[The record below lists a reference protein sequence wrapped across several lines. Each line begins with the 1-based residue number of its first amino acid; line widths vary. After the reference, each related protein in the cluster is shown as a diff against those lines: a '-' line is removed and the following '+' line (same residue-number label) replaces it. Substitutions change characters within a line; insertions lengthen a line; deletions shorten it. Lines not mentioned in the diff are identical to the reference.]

1 MRSTAINDSISSYR
15 WPGLS
20 STLNW
25 PSVNY
30 PHQNFVQYTFP
41 LFNSQMASIKSYWHT
56 WPYIIVQMINQTH
69 TENFTTLP
77 NCRLQSCM
85 RRSIG
90 TLLPMLAEDTT
101 WTSTQGG
108 SAFLLR
114 LSFFE
119 DYLKQSNQT
128 MPWLLFLVL
137 RFCKWSADLLLES
150 LREML
155 FVVMLLLIC
164 ITESHCFRY
173 HGYAYDGIWTIARA
187 IDRVEEE
194 SQQAN
199 ESLVDFNYK

>member
-101 WTSTQGG
+101 WTYTQGG
-108 SAFLLR
+108 SAFYDSI
-114 LSFFE
+114 SFLE
-119 DYLKQSNQT
+119 DDLKQSNQT
-128 MPWLLFLVL
+128 MSWLLLLLL
-137 RFCKWSADLLLES
+137 RLFCKWSADLLFES
-150 LREML
+150 KRNAICCYW
-155 FVVMLLLIC
+155 FVLQSHIVSDTMATLTMVSGPLPGLS
-164 ITESHCFRY
+164 TEWR
-173 HGYAYDGIWTIARA
+173 R
-187 IDRVEEE
+187 RVNRLM
-194 SQQAN
+194 SPW
-199 ESLVDFNYK
+199 